1 LTPWDPYT
9 HAWKKNP
16 LRPITNQS
24 NVKGPKKKKMK
35 FKDQS
40 VKRLRDQKKKSMF
53 EWTLDLLIG
62 YIVSLM
68 PNSFV
73 YNIVNGKNYT

>member
-1 LTPWDPYT
+1 
-9 HAWKKNP
+9 
-16 LRPITNQS
+16 
-24 NVKGPKKKKMK
+24 
-35 FKDQS
+35 
-40 VKRLRDQKKKSMF
+40 MF

-62 YIVSLM
+62 YIVSLI